1 MRCVSVRFGNV
12 LGSNGSVIPVLQKQ
26 LRENRQLTIT
36 HPEVTRFF
44 MTTHEAVSLV
54 LQAFSI
60 GKHGDTLVLDMGAPI
75 RILDLAKTLIR
86 LSGRCEQDVD
96 IEFIGLRPGEKLFE
110 ELAYPTEKIRSTSSP
125 KIKQIRG
132 TPGLWLDL
140 NWHLDRLRLAIA
152 ANDPVAIRQKM
163 KEIVPEYASLETGL
177 AESAG
182 VQSIPIR
189 QTEVC
194 RLTRSHLINASGG

>member
-1 MRCVSVRFGNV
+1 

-26 LRENRQLTIT
+26 LRENQQLTIT

-60 GKHGDTLVLDMGAPI
+60 GKHGDTLVLDMGPPI

-96 IEFIGLRPGEKLFE
+96 IRFTGLRPGEKLFE
-110 ELAYPTEKIRSTSSP
+110 ELSYPTEKIHSTSSP

-132 TPGLWLDL
+132 TPGLWPDL
-140 NWHLDRLRLAIA
+140 NWHLDQLRASIA
-152 ANDPVAIRQKM
+152 ADDPVAIREKM
-163 KEIVPEYASLETGL
+163 KEIVPEYATLANGF
-177 AESAG
+177 AESAE
-182 VQSIPIR
+182 VQ
-189 QTEVC
+189 
-194 RLTRSHLINASGG
+194 LTPVTRREKLGFASPTVVLR